1 MVGAVSTAMHTHGRL
16 GYNALAMRTTPTPL
30 HRFLIGLPAV
40 LLGTAAGLLLW
51 SLVLGVQVRRHEP
64 GLWTLRVQR
73 VIGCGLDYNGPP
85 WTRPGIVLWLTCG
98 EEQGWKL
105 WPPP

>member
-1 MVGAVSTAMHTHGRL
+1 MVGAVSTDLHTHGRL
-16 GYNALAMRTTPTPL
+16 RYNVLAMRTTPSPL
-30 HRFLIGLPAV
+30 RRFLIGLPAV

-51 SLVLGVQVRRHEP
+51 SLALGVQVQRHEP

-73 VIGCGLDYNGPP
+73 VIDCGLDYNGPP
-85 WTRPGIVLWLTCG
+85 WTKQGIVVWLTCG